1 MRNCLPAFVLT
12 WSSDASVP
20 NWKCKWRGAT
30 VDLRAAVEQLQL
42 EVAERRLAEA
52 ALLESEERFRNMADT
67 SPVMIWVSG
76 PDKLCTFFNQRW
88 LTFMGSTM
96 DQALGDGWSSKV
108 HPDDQKP
115 CDTNY
120 SSAFNARA
128 SFQTECRL
136 RRADG
141 EYRWVLA
148 TGIPRFESGGV
159 FVGYIGSCLD
169 ITELKRGQENTLAKQ
184 KLESVGTLA
193 GGNAHDFNN
202 LLGGVLAH
210 ADLALAE
217 LASGATST

>member
-1 MRNCLPAFVLT
+1 MASKSSAASKTRNTHGRSRSCSSVHPPNRKSASKAWPWARSTLFPSRFTVRNCLPAFVLT

-96 DQALGDGWSSKV
+96 DQALGDGWSSK
-108 HPDDQKP
+108 
-115 CDTNY
+115 C
-120 SSAFNARA
+120 A
-128 SFQTECRL
+128 SR
-136 RRADG
+136 
-141 EYRWVLA
+141 
-148 TGIPRFESGGV
+148 
-159 FVGYIGSCLD
+159 
-169 ITELKRGQENTLAKQ
+169 
-184 KLESVGTLA
+184 
-193 GGNAHDFNN
+193 
-202 LLGGVLAH
+202 
-210 ADLALAE
+210 
-217 LASGATST
+217 